1 MGLKVKDASLQN
13 RESRRALK
21 VRNEPYWRAISQGL
35 HVGYRKGTLK
45 RAWLVRRFTD
55 GKYVWRTVG
64 EVDDVLDADGKEVL
78 NWAQA
83 QEAAQAFDKDLKVS
97 QGIIRK
103 PLTVEEASD
112 RYLKWFREHRK
123 GVTATESVVQA
134 HILPTLGNKLLTD
147 LTTPALKEWLGK
159 VASTPARLRSGKSTK
174 RANYRPAA
182 KTADEKRA
190 RRSTANRILTVL
202 KAILNKAYADGYT
215 TTNTVWSKVKP
226 YEKVDQARIRFL
238 TDAEAL
244 RLVNACPLDLRS
256 LIRGALLT
264 GARRGEL
271 AALKVADVNLRIAQ
285 IYIAES
291 KSGKPRHIPLNP
303 EGLEHFKQAVI
314 GKTGDELVFTRKDGA
329 VWAHNDHVRA
339 LKVACDVAKV
349 KPMAKFIELRHT
361 YASMLINN
369 GVDLPVISKLLGH
382 ADARITYRHYAH
394 LADKTLAV
402 AVTKLPSFQTKPGT
416 MLSSI
421 HAAR

>member
-13 RESRRALK
+13 RESRRSLK

-55 GKYVWRTVG
+55 GRYVWRTLG
-64 EVDDVLDADGKEVL
+64 QVDEVLDADGKEVL

-97 QGIIRK
+97 QGVIRK
-103 PLTVEEASD
+103 PLTVKEASE
-112 RYLKWFREHRK
+112 RYLTWFRDHRK

-134 HILPTLGNKLLTD
+134 HVIPALGKKLLTD
-147 LTTPALKEWLGK
+147 LTTPALKEWLSK
-159 VASTPARLRSGKSTK
+159 VASSPARLRSGKSTK
-174 RANYRPAA
+174 KANHRPAA

-190 RRSTANRILTVL
+190 RQSTANRILTVL

-226 YEKVDQARIRFL
+226 FEKVDQARIRFL
-238 TDAEAL
+238 TDAEAR
-244 RLVNACPLDLRS
+244 RLVNASPPDLRD
-256 LIRGALLT
+256 LIRSALLT

-271 AALKVADVNLRIAQ
+271 AALKVADVSVKTSQ

-303 EGLEHFKQAVI
+303 EGLEHFKKAI
-314 GKTGDELVFTRKDGA
+314 TGKTGDGLVFTRKDGN

-339 LKVACDVAKV
+339 LKVACHAAKV
-349 KPMAKFIELRHT
+349 KPMVSFHELRHT

-369 GVDLPVISKLLGH
+369 GVELPVISKLLGH
-382 ADARITYRHYAH
+382 VDTRVTFKHYAH
-394 LADKTLAV
+394 LADKTLAA
-402 AVTKLPSFQTKPGT
+402 AVTRLPSFQTKPSA

-421 HAAR
+421 YAAR